1 LTAKATEWTEII
13 NAAGGDPSNNFTN
26 SVHSQWQSMLNTS
39 NQYPA
44 EDHNSH
50 VLSQLAQ
57 IVSSRALV
65 SSSHSDGMKL
75 QDILENLGAEAAHGA
90 YLFRLGHPIGQGGAA
105 RGAIA
110 FVLLE
115 MGLKKL
121 PEGKWQ
127 GAQLQNAKALND
139 ASKSYSDELE
149 TKSLNFDEAI
159 SRQIALCESQ
169 LKSLERGV
177 STQDEAFTKF
187 VANTTD
193 EWEALRAT
201 FETQLAIE
209 APVKYWVDKAT
220 EHKASYDRLKNWPMI
235 IGGAGILAIGVLL
248 VGASAAINALLDWF
262 LNMPNISIDPNS
274 TLFTRIAGYKIAAL
288 GGISL
293 FAFTMYI
300 WAIRFVMR
308 LMMTEHHLSID
319 ASARSTMANTYLALS
334 KSNTVSDNEKAIV
347 LAALFKPVTDGI
359 VRDDSLPAFSP
370 ASILASQLTKP

>member
-1 LTAKATEWTEII
+1 
-13 NAAGGDPSNNFTN
+13 
-26 SVHSQWQSMLNTS
+26 
-39 NQYPA
+39 
-44 EDHNSH
+44 
-50 VLSQLAQ
+50 
-57 IVSSRALV
+57 
-65 SSSHSDGMKL
+65 
-75 QDILENLGAEAAHGA
+75 
-90 YLFRLGHPIGQGGAA
+90 
-105 RGAIA
+105 
-110 FVLLE
+110 
-115 MGLKKL
+115 
-121 PEGKWQ
+121 
-127 GAQLQNAKALND
+127 
-139 ASKSYSDELE
+139 
-149 TKSLNFDEAI
+149 
-159 SRQIALCESQ
+159 
-169 LKSLERGV
+169 
-177 STQDEAFTKF
+177 
-187 VANTTD
+187 
-193 EWEALRAT
+193 
-201 FETQLAIE
+201 
-209 APVKYWVDKAT
+209 
-220 EHKASYDRLKNWPMI
+220 LKNWPMI

-262 LNMPNISIDPNS
+262 LNMSNISIDPNS